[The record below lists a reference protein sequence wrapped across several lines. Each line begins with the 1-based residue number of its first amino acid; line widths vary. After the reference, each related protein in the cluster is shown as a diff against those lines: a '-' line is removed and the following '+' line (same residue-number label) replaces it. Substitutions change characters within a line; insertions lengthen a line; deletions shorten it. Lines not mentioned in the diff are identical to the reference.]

1 MTIPLV
7 YDPRYHTWDSWASLM
22 VEAYGAQQ
30 LSIPK
35 DESEW
40 QSWAAGM
47 KAIDIFENE
56 AIPGPYAFSNWQ
68 DWATAVVNAVNS
80 STY

>member
-1 MTIPLV
+1 MTIPLI

-30 LSIPK
+30 LAIPT
-35 DESEW
+35 SEDQW
-40 QSWAAGM
+40 QSWAAGL

-56 AIPGPYAFSNWQ
+56 AIPGPYGFTNWQ
-68 DWATAVVNAVNS
+68 DWAQELVNAVNS
-80 STY
+80 STF